1 LLIFILPAEVPIS
14 QEQFSRLP
22 RQLPGG
28 EPQRYYIISACF
40 KEVKSR
46 EFWEWNENKVEEGDR
61 GLGEENGF
69 VKPGKV

>member
-1 LLIFILPAEVPIS
+1 M
-14 QEQFSRLP
+14 
-22 RQLPGG
+22 PGG